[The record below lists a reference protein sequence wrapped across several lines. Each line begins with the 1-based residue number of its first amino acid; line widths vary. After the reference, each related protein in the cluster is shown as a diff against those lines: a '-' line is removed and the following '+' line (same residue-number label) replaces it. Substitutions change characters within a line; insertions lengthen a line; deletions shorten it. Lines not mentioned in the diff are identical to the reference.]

1 MSRGHQMVTLRH
13 WPLRCTTNAHFR
25 KERCTFSDG
34 DLLTLGNKLWRK
46 GLLVFILLTIVLT
59 MGLVGVNIGAPYK
72 AIDFIK
78 ESNNVAAALNVI
90 FERII
95 VRLSPKKCSHC
106 F

>member
-1 MSRGHQMVTLRH
+1 MVTLRH

-95 VRLSPKKCSHC
+95 VRLSPKNARIA
-106 F
+106 FDLRLA